1 MKFNV
6 EVLEGNSPSG
16 QVEIFN
22 VEENELTLRVYDL
35 DNGKQDYTLLKS
47 ALQIGM
53 DEMFLYGWLK
63 TNKDIEKV
71 RYKLKV
77 VK

>member
-6 EVLEGNSPSG
+6 EVLEGNSPAG

-63 TNKDIEKV
+63 TNTDIEKV